1 MDRESLIRGLQEEL
15 SEGAKDSASGRY
27 NKDTQTLFAEKD
39 MAKGKKQINFEA
51 AQYNDVVL
59 GKTTFIVTQD
69 QGFKKEEM
77 IAFVEVNGFSPT
89 GRITLKQISSIYRGE
104 HLEQGYCVIG
114 WR

>member
-15 SEGAKDSASGRY
+15 SEGAKDSATGRY

-51 AQYNDVVL
+51 GPYNDVVL

-69 QGFKKEEM
+69 QGFKKDEM
-77 IAFVEVNGFSPT
+77 IAFVEVDGFTPT
-89 GRITLKQISSIYRGE
+89 GRITLKQITGIYKGNHVE
-104 HLEQGYCVIG
+104 KGYCVIG